1 MCVPYMYFDYKTY
14 SYCSIEKKN
23 HTSISS
29 TLKRSGNGTNNAST
43 TGFQRRYNGGKCNAK
58 IDKNV
63 NKSVY
68 FFVNFSS
75 MFFLKLKLC
84 N

>member
-1 MCVPYMYFDYKTY
+1 MNMSYNRNMCVPYMYFDYKTY

-43 TGFQRRYNGGKCNAK
+43 TGFQRRYNGGKCNGEFT
-58 IDKNV
+58 ICTRGRLLN
-63 NKSVY
+63 
-68 FFVNFSS
+68 
-75 MFFLKLKLC
+75 LL
-84 N
+84 